1 MKRIGILV
9 ISAVLLLGILTGC
22 SATGY
27 VDDGRGYSN
36 VSTTDNGRVNGTNPS
51 MTNGGNMTTSP
62 NGTGRTTT
70 ANGTSRGNT
79 GYNGASAGINVG
91 TTGM

>member
-1 MKRIGILV
+1 MKRIGIFV
-9 ISAVLLLGILTGC
+9 ICAVLLLGILTGC

-36 VSTTDNGRVNGTNPS
+36 VSTTGNGRVNGTNPP
-51 MTNGGNMTTSP
+51 MNGGAYV

-70 ANGTSRGNT
+70 ANGVSRGTT